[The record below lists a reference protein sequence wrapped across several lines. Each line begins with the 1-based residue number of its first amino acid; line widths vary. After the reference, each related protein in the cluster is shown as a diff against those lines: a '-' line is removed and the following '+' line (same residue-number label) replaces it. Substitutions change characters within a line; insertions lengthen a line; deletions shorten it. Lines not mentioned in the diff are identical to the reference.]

1 MYTYTHKE
9 TDGKGTKKIPH
20 MQAYEENFAI
30 FLYFASKT
38 MSFERELYP
47 LCCNRRLRKQ

>member
-1 MYTYTHKE
+1 MCSAGTRY
-9 TDGKGTKKIPH
+9 DLGGKGTKKIPH

-38 MSFERELYP
+38 MSFER
-47 LCCNRRLRKQ
+47 